1 MKNRLHKHVAFLLV
15 LASLLTFSG
24 CSSSGEA
31 ETAVQQAAGEQETAA
46 ETTPETSV
54 LEALPVEDLGGM
66 SFRMLGVSYPTR
78 RNFPVEEETGE
89 AVNDALV
96 RRDLAVSEMLNV
108 VIESQAEDKADSVT
122 KIVKDTVIAGDAVCD
137 MIISDIASSLMTLMT
152 GGSLLDMRQM
162 DNLSLAENW
171 WSYGMYENASINGR
185 QYITMGDISPM
196 KYYAPYCLAYN
207 QKLGA
212 DYGYSDLYEE
222 VLNGTWTVDMFHTML
237 EDANKDLDGDG
248 DIDKD
253 DFHGYAH
260 VDTTITAWS
269 HYTGAG
275 QMLSTTDADGKIVIP
290 IGSDNSVTVIEKL
303 RTILGYSPDFNAGN
317 NDTMIMFME
326 DRALFFGNSYSN
338 IIANFREMESD
349 FSVIPTPKYNE
360 DQEHYY
366 SFINTWCLGG
376 VGVPVTCQNPDA
388 TGLVM
393 EALGRAS
400 YLEVR
405 PALYETT
412 IKSKVSR
419 NAQNAQILDI
429 IFDNTY
435 IDCNGLFNIGGS
447 ADVVGQAILGDVEFA
462 SAYAAVQKKMDTAIE
477 DLMKIGQ

>member
-1 MKNRLHKHVAFLLV
+1 
-15 LASLLTFSG
+15 
-24 CSSSGEA
+24 
-31 ETAVQQAAGEQETAA
+31 
-46 ETTPETSV
+46 
-54 LEALPVEDLGGM
+54 
-66 SFRMLGVSYPTR
+66 
-78 RNFPVEEETGE
+78 
-89 AVNDALV
+89 
-96 RRDLAVSEMLNV
+96 
-108 VIESQAEDKADSVT
+108 
-122 KIVKDTVIAGDAVCD
+122 
-137 MIISDIASSLMTLMT
+137 MT

-162 DNLSLAENW
+162 DNLSLSENW

-222 VLNGTWTVDMFHTML
+222 VLNGTWTVDMFNTML
-237 EDANKDLDGDG
+237 QDANKDLDGDG

-290 IGSDNSVTVIEKL
+290 VGSDISVTVIEKL

-338 IIANFREMESD
+338 IIANFRDMESD
-349 FSVIPTPKYNE
+349 FSVIPTPKYSE

-376 VGVPVTCQNPDA
+376 VGVPVTCQNPDS

-419 NAQNAQILDI
+419 NEQNAQILDI

-447 ADVVGQAILGDVEFA
+447 ADVVGNAILGDVEFA